1 MAMGR
6 PFGTFIYDNLG
17 DLQAGI
23 DKYFDDCDADKTP
36 YTMYG
41 LALALNIDRGTLLN
55 YSKNDAPQDDQG
67 NTYFSTIS
75 RARLRVKNYA
85 ERRLFDKDGIGG
97 AKFSL
102 INNARSDGWA
112 ERQEVNLD
120 VSPISFVDDL
130 TE

>member
-1 MAMGR
+1 MAR
-6 PFGTFIYDNLG
+6 PFGTFIYDKLS

-23 DKYFDDCDADKTP
+23 DKYFDDCDDRKEP

-41 LALALNIDRGTLLN
+41 LALSLNIDRGTLLN
-55 YSKNDAPQDDQG
+55 YSHNNSPQDEQG
-67 NTYFSTIS
+67 NSYFSTIS
-75 RARLRVKNYA
+75 RARLRVQGYA
-85 ERRLFDKDGIGG
+85 EKRLFDKDGIGG